1 MPPIAKA
8 FDFIVIGG
16 GSGGLACARRAAEFG
31 VKAAIVEEARWG
43 GTCVNVGCVPK
54 KVMFN
59 TAMHAEF
66 IHDHKDYGFDVDYKG
81 FNWAKIKG
89 TRDAYIK
96 RLNGI
101 YESNLE
107 KSKVDKIEGH
117 AILTEDRCV
126 QVGGQKYSAEHILI
140 ATGGKP
146 IVPTNIPGAEHGIT
160 SDGFFEL
167 ETLPKK
173 VVVVGAGY
181 IAVELA
187 GIFNSLGSDTSILI
201 RFDEVLRAFDPT
213 ISTNVTVN
221 MEQGGVKV
229 MRRTQVKSVTKK
241 ENGLLDLELNTG
253 DKMTDVDCL
262 LWAVGRVPLSENI
275 GLEKLGIKMDNKG
288 HIVVDEFQNTTG
300 SKIYALGDVCGKAL
314 LTPVAIAAGRKLAH
328 RLFDNKSDWKLDYTD
343 IPTVI
348 FSHPP
353 SATLG
358 LTQVIFSHPPS
369 ATLGLTQGKL
379 YPVDYTDIPTV
390 IFSHPPSA
398 TLGLT
403 QVIFSHPPSAT
414 LGLTQGKLYYWKLD
428 YTDIPTVIFSHP
440 PSATLGL
447 TQAEAEEKYGKE
459 KIKAYKSEFTPMYFA
474 VTTRKEK
481 CHMKL
486 ICLLPDEK
494 VIGLHMV
501 GQGVDEM
508 LQGFSVA
515 VKMGATK
522 AQFDSAVAIHP
533 TSSEELVTM
542 R

>member
-1 MPPIAKA
+1 MRFSLKLFQMPPISKA

-229 MRRTQVKSVTKK
+229 MRRTQVKSVTKR

-275 GLEKLGIKMDNKG
+275 GLDKLGIKMDNKG

-328 RLFDNKSDWKLDYTD
+328 RLFDNKSD
-343 IPTVI
+343 
-348 FSHPP
+348 
-353 SATLG
+353 
-358 LTQVIFSHPPS
+358 
-369 ATLGLTQGKL
+369 
-379 YPVDYTDIPTV
+379 
-390 IFSHPPSA
+390 
-398 TLGLT
+398 
-403 QVIFSHPPSAT
+403 
-414 LGLTQGKLYYWKLD
+414 WKLD